1 MTKFF
6 SFLSV
11 IVLLGCGTS
20 TAQRSVTQYPS
31 KPNHCGIYSAKTKE
45 EAEDFCNSKNKQ
57 VIVDT
62 VKNAR
67 GICEIYEDEVRFNC
81 GSINSNTN
89 IRKIQIDKL
98 VNQFKF

>member
-1 MTKFF
+1 MTKFV
-6 SFLSV
+6 SYLSV

-20 TAQRSVTQYPS
+20 TTQRSVTQYPS

-45 EAEDFCNSKNKQ
+45 EAEDFCNSKNQQ
-57 VIVDT
+57 VIIDT

-81 GSINSNTN
+81 SNINSNTGVQ
-89 IRKIQIDKL
+89 KIKIDKL
-98 VNQFKF
+98 VDQLKF